1 MQAPTATRRH
11 VAHRLPAVADCDRV
25 LVMDGGLVAE
35 VGPPTELLRR
45 SSSRFLRMVRAQ
57 GGEALVVELLG
68 ES

>member
-1 MQAPTATRRH
+1 
-11 VAHRLPAVADCDRV
+11 VADCDRV